1 MIEMAQLDLR
11 GLPIWDRPDA
21 VFEAFDKLPE
31 GEALIVV
38 TENEPRGLAGSLRQ
52 QRDEI
57 VLDQR
62 RVGWQEWHV
71 ELRHS
76 DDNGHLSPLAVVD
89 RSPLFRDLPLHVR
102 QSIAQ
107 AATQQS
113 ARRGRTVVEEN
124 MDWPNIGLVVEGTLA
139 LASGESSARNRIL
152 YEISAGETF
161 AETEFFDGGRT
172 LGRVIILSKTAR
184 FLTIPREIVCAAGT
198 QSPQILISL
207 AKSAAQR
214 VRTLAESLT
223 LQATQPILVR
233 IASALLPY
241 ATADRGLSPALAP
254 LPNMTQAQI
263 AAAAGTVKEVAA
275 RAIAE
280 LEQRS
285 LLKRERGHICYL
297 DRQLLLE
304 FVRTG
309 S

>member
-1 MIEMAQLDLR
+1 MAQLDLR

-21 VFEAFDKLPE
+21 VFEAFDKLPD
-31 GEALIVV
+31 GESLIVV

-52 QRDEI
+52 QRNEI

-62 RVGWQEWHV
+62 RVGSQEWHV
-71 ELRHS
+71 ELRHT
-76 DDNGHLSPLAVVD
+76 DANGHLSPLAALD
-89 RSPLFRDLPLHVR
+89 RSPLFRDLPLDVR
-102 QSIAQ
+102 ESIAH
-107 AATQQS
+107 AATQQN
-113 ARRGRTVVEEN
+113 ARRGQKIVEEN
-124 MDWPNIGLVVEGTLA
+124 SDWPNIGLVAEGTLA

-152 YEISAGETF
+152 YEIGAGETF

-172 LGRVIILSKTAR
+172 LGRIIVLSKAAR
-184 FLTIPREIVCAAGT
+184 FLAIPREVVCAAGM
-198 QSPQILISL
+198 QSPQILMSI

-214 VRTLAESLT
+214 MRMLTESLT
-223 LQATQPILVR
+223 KQATQPILVR
-233 IASALLPY
+233 IASVLLPY
-241 ATADRGLSPALAP
+241 ATADRGLSAALPP

-280 LEQRS
+280 LENRS

-297 DRQLLLE
+297 DRQLLLD
-304 FVRTG
+304 FIRTG